1 MLNVTY
7 ALDFSVKSL
16 HCIDNCSIL
25 KGPYS
30 EGHDQK
36 TRYNGVKIVKKKNYG
51 GSTFFLRGR
60 LGAGSGVARNFFMGE
75 GGPLSKMSY
84 EEGAPKLNYS

>member
-1 MLNVTY
+1 MADVTWFLSTELSAIEVGMLNVTY

-36 TRYNGVKIVKKKNYG
+36 TNYNGVKIVKKKKHYG
-51 GSTFFLRGR
+51 GTTFF
-60 LGAGSGVARNFFMGE
+60 
-75 GGPLSKMSY
+75 
-84 EEGAPKLNYS
+84 